1 MAELIAERNKTAPG
15 ERHFFCEMNAAGTH
29 IESVKLRRW
38 NTYGE
43 MLGLRGYLKRQMQRS
58 VMIVSTNIHLRRVA
72 LVFER
77 VFRDR
82 ATEARC
88 CRVPAR
94 VSSVRNDGW

>member
-58 VMIVSTNIHLRRVA
+58 VMIVSTNIHLRRWRWCSSGYSGIGLPRRGAVG
-72 LVFER
+72 
-77 VFRDR
+77 FRH
-82 ATEARC
+82 A
-88 CRVPAR
+88 
-94 VSSVRNDGW
+94 